1 MSKRIFIMIPALI
14 MLLACGGKKTQTGG
28 DVDSVMQ
35 QGLVA
40 DSTDMKVQKEI
51 VGIINELYAAAAK
64 NAEDIDGRFAC
75 QAWRDTVAAVNEKDA
90 HLAEIGFFNE
100 DYWTDMQDSNA
111 DDLEAR
117 DIKFEQLD
125 VEQGRQLSTSS
136 FIVLSRPF
144 TRSSSSVARM
154 VTGVYTTSSA
164 STMTPT
170 TKRLRSVIWS
180 RCRNTLKSR
189 WRKTTSSL
197 CLMSS
202 SQGLRLQARRDGGLW
217 GSS

>member
-100 DYWTDMQDSNA
+100 DYWTDMQDSNP

-125 VEQGRQLSTSS
+125 VEQGRATVD
-136 FIVLSRPF
+136 FILH
-144 TRSSSSVARM
+144 SSVQTVHQKFVFCREDGDWR
-154 VTGVYTTSSA
+154 VHDIIRFYNDPDDKEA
-164 STMTPT
+164 SFSYMESMQ
-170 TKRLRSVIWS
+170 KY
-180 RCRNTLKSR
+180 LKEPAQDSEA
-189 WRKTTSSL
+189 SN
-197 CLMSS
+197 
-202 SQGLRLQARRDGGLW
+202 D
-217 GSS
+217 